1 MKLDSELRTLLY
13 LQKTLGSE
21 FKADKTLIVLKLVM
35 AALILICVVAFVLA
49 SSGKLSVQIAI
60 PLAAI
65 CGLFVG
71 YISYYIRS
79 IEIWPHYQPHVSEAS
94 VKKRINELETSQD

>member
-13 LQKTLGSE
+13 LEKSLEKDFPSRKTLV
-21 FKADKTLIVLKLVM
+21 VLKAIM
-35 AALILICVVAFVLA
+35 AALVMICVVSFVFA
-49 SSGKLSVQIAI
+49 TSGKLYVSVAI
-60 PLAAI
+60 PLVAV

-79 IEIWPHYQPHVSEAS
+79 TEIWPHYRPHISKAS
-94 VKKRINELETSQD
+94 VEKRINEIKN